1 MPLIAEYLVHLG
13 RHEEAC
19 QAFRKD
25 PEHAMECFGLTKEQR
40 DTVLSGDEAKL
51 GSAIQSEF
59 HACASGIAPSMT
71 TKITRM

>member
-25 PEHAMECFGLTKEQR
+25 PDHAMECFGLSKDQR
-40 DTVLSGDEAKL
+40 AAVLSGDEQQL

-59 HACASGIAPSMT
+59 HACASGVVPSMT
-71 TKITRM
+71 TKITKL